1 VVATGIGETTGATYQ
16 INDLFHEDFESP
28 SPPAPQV
35 TITFQETIRVTG
47 TAPGTGFTVREEFHL
62 VLQPSSPDAKV
73 TREVESVRA
82 DWQGSGGDSFQQ
94 VTAAWGND
102 QRRLLTALA
111 ETSTA
116 IRTAGR
122 VYTAADESAAQ
133 RMSSS
138 ITLPL

>member
-1 VVATGIGETTGATYQ
+1 VSSTQAQAAVMAQVAARF
-16 INDLFHEDFESP
+16 DDV
-28 SPPAPQV
+28 QV
-35 TITFQETIRVTG
+35 SLRSTLTN
-47 TAPGTGFTVREEFHL
+47 L
-62 VLQPSSPDAKV
+62 L
-73 TREVESVRA
+73 REVESVRA

-111 ETSTA
+111 ETATA
-116 IRTAGR
+116 IRTAGQ
-122 VYTAADESAAQ
+122 VYTAADDSAAQ

>member
-1 VVATGIGETTGATYQ
+1 MTRNVSSTQAEAAVMAQVASRFDDVQASLRSTLT
-16 INDLFHEDFESP
+16 NL
-28 SPPAPQV
+28 
-35 TITFQETIRVTG
+35 
-47 TAPGTGFTVREEFHL
+47 L
-62 VLQPSSPDAKV
+62 
-73 TREVESVRA
+73 REVESVRA

-111 ETSTA
+111 ETATA

-122 VYTAADESAAQ
+122 VYTAADDSAAQ

-138 ITLPL
+138 ISLPL

>member
-1 VVATGIGETTGATYQ
+1 MTRNVSSTQAQAAVMAQVAARFDDVQASLRSTLT
-16 INDLFHEDFESP
+16 NL
-28 SPPAPQV
+28 
-35 TITFQETIRVTG
+35 
-47 TAPGTGFTVREEFHL
+47 L
-62 VLQPSSPDAKV
+62 
-73 TREVESVRA
+73 REVESVRS

-122 VYTAADESAAQ
+122 VYTAADDSAAQ

>member
-1 VVATGIGETTGATYQ
+1 MTRNVSSTQAEVAVMA
-16 INDLFHEDFESP
+16 
-28 SPPAPQV
+28 QV
-35 TITFQETIRVTG
+35 AARFDDVQASLRSTLTN
-47 TAPGTGFTVREEFHL
+47 L
-62 VLQPSSPDAKV
+62 L
-73 TREVESVRA
+73 REVESVRA

-122 VYTAADESAAQ
+122 VYTAADDSAAQ

>member
-1 VVATGIGETTGATYQ
+1 MFSSRWATRAGGEKGVTRNVSSTQAQAAVMAQVAARFDDVQASLRSTLT
-16 INDLFHEDFESP
+16 NL
-28 SPPAPQV
+28 
-35 TITFQETIRVTG
+35 
-47 TAPGTGFTVREEFHL
+47 L
-62 VLQPSSPDAKV
+62 
-73 TREVESVRA
+73 REVESVRA

-111 ETSTA
+111 ETATA

-122 VYTAADESAAQ
+122 VYTAVDESAAQ

>member
-1 VVATGIGETTGATYQ
+1 MTRNVSNTQAEAAVMAQVASRFDDVQASLRSTLT
-16 INDLFHEDFESP
+16 NL
-28 SPPAPQV
+28 
-35 TITFQETIRVTG
+35 
-47 TAPGTGFTVREEFHL
+47 L
-62 VLQPSSPDAKV
+62 
-73 TREVESVRA
+73 REVESVRA

-111 ETSTA
+111 ETATA

-122 VYTAADESAAQ
+122 VYTAADDSAAQ

-138 ITLPL
+138 ISLPL